1 MVDFINKLIK
11 FPNLNIEVKP
21 IYILYNTERSQIL
34 LCEETKTKYQ
44 FCIKVILSEKND
56 INQLNAI
63 KNEIYLLQK
72 MKNEKFIVQMYDYI
86 SLKINNYF
94 YYLILMEYCKYHTL
108 LEYIDKNK
116 ILDDSQIYYII
127 YQIAIGLKALHK
139 NKYYHRDLRPENI
152 LLRNRNDKYIE
163 IAICDFGSATNQ
175 IYSNEKLKNIQ
186 SLNLMNELLL
196 DLDSKTYMIYRA
208 PEEIF
213 LNSKYP
219 ITEKVDI
226 FALGVISVMLL
237 LSYIPPKYFNFQL
250 LLHSST
256 EIRRKI
262 ISEINNLCN
271 PCFTE
276 LFDSI
281 FSTDPTQRFNIDE
294 VINFLILN
302 QNKIK
307 QVNEDNHKKEKILFN
322 ETYHKTLY
330 EFEEQEMNNNQFSI
344 KILTR
349 RILHGKFLNEKGIF
363 EAPDSSYIE
372 TIIDMLQKDPSQA
385 IEFYGNL
392 FSTNVFFLN
401 VFSLKFEFDLHYFV
415 FYFNDKKLNKFPNNI
430 EIICPKNINIFE
442 QINNFTNFFN
452 FKNCKKYYN
461 KDEILKDAK
470 INEFILQYI
479 NLIKKKIILLEKYP
493 LLISNDNTINT
504 YNQKDLV
511 SQNFIFDIWYLF
523 SLSFKLLTS
532 LSFDYTIISKILEAV
547 SNLLNKELVSLC
559 SILLIQLISLRKKN
573 KNFDFISQFIEKLKN
588 SAKFLIK
595 EDKSDN
601 KIKALLN
608 FISDIKYEENF
619 DINDFLKPES
629 NFRKKFDFI
638 PVKITS
644 YGEDLFNNNDDN
656 EILELNRDLSNLFI
670 NNNNKKELLNQNNLE
685 QFNQIFFSKSS
696 FSKNEKNQDLNTIT
710 LNQSDFSSTLLQS
723 NLSNISF
730 STNINVKNKSF
741 TQNNIQNLIPKDI
754 SYFLFSLFS
763 TPLYHFLIQPYDI
776 KTIRLIGLGATN
788 EVYLGKYKGSEVAI
802 KKIKVKDINDNFYKE
817 YQNELS
823 ILTSIRHSNLIIF
836 LGTMLEENN
845 LCLITEYC
853 EGGTLYDLL
862 YKKKNI
868 EIPWNLKLKFLI
880 DISKAIFFLHTNEPK
895 IIHHDLK
902 SLNILL
908 SSDILEN
915 NSNEHVAIKISDFGL
930 CQMLSKDSKN
940 PNLKGIGSVQWMA
953 PETLQS
959 NTLDNINEKVDVYSF
974 GIIIWEIYA
983 RTQPYKNMNIS
994 QVINYVCNEN
1004 GRPNCD
1010 LIKKEEMPK
1019 GLFELME
1026 KCWDKNPNSRPD
1038 FEEILGILND
1048 IKSLGE

>member
-34 LCEETKTKYQ
+34 LCEETKTKSQ
-44 FCIKVILSEKND
+44 FCIKVILSEKNNV
-56 INQLNAI
+56 NQLNAI

-72 MKNEKFIVQMYDYI
+72 MRNEKFIVQMYDYI

-186 SLNLMNELLL
+186 SLNLMNEFLL
-196 DLDSKTYMIYRA
+196 DLDSKTNMIYRA

-226 FALGVISVMLL
+226 FALGIISVMLL
-237 LSYIPPKYFNFQL
+237 LSYITPKYFNFQF

-262 ISEINNLCN
+262 FLEINNLCN
-271 PCFTE
+271 PCFSD
-276 LFDSI
+276 LLDSI

-294 VINFLILN
+294 IINYLILN

-307 QVNEDNHKKEKILFN
+307 QINEDNHKKEKILFN

-330 EFEEQEMNNNQFSI
+330 EFEEQDMNNNEFSI

-349 RILHGKFLNEKGIF
+349 RILHGKFMIEEGIF
-363 EAPDSSYIE
+363 EAPDSSYID
-372 TIIDMLQKDPSQA
+372 TIIDILQKDPSQA
-385 IEFYGNL
+385 IEFYSNL

-415 FYFNDKKLNKFPNNI
+415 FNFNDKKNKFPNNI
-430 EIICPKNINIFE
+430 EIICPKDINIFE

-479 NLIKKKIILLEKYP
+479 NLIKKKILLLEKYP
-493 LLISNDNTINT
+493 MLISNDNTINT
-504 YNQKDLV
+504 KEQQELV

-523 SLSFKLLTS
+523 SLSFKLLNS
-532 LSFDYTIISKILEAV
+532 IPFHHTIISKILDAI
-547 SNLLNKELVSLC
+547 SNLLNQELVSLC

-573 KNFDFISQFIEKLKN
+573 KNFDFISQFIDKLKN
-588 SAKFLIK
+588 SSKFIIK
-595 EDKSDN
+595 EDNKDS

-619 DINDFLKPES
+619 DINEFFKPES
-629 NFRKKFDFI
+629 NFRKNFDFI
-638 PVKITS
+638 PVKITC
-644 YGEDLFNNNDDN
+644 YEQELFNDNDN
-656 EILELNRDLSNLFI
+656 EIFQLNKDISNLVI
-670 NNNNKKELLNQNNLE
+670 NNNKKEFINQNILE
-685 QFNQIFFSKSS
+685 EFNKFFFTKSNY
-696 FSKNEKNQDLNTIT
+696 SKNENQDFNIIN
-710 LNQSDFSSTLLQS
+710 LNQSDFSSTLSLLQSNLS

-730 STNINVKNKSF
+730 STNVKNKNF
-741 TQNNIQNLIPKDI
+741 TQNNIQNLISKDI
-754 SYFLFSLFS
+754 TYFLFSLFS

-776 KTIRLIGLGATN
+776 KTLKLIGLGATS
-788 EVYLGKYKGSEVAI
+788 EVYLGKYKGSNVAI

-823 ILTSIRHSNLIIF
+823 ILTSIRHSNLIVF
-836 LGTMLEENN
+836 LGTILEENN

-880 DISKAIFFLHTNEPK
+880 DISKAIYFLHTNEPT
-895 IIHHDLK
+895 IIHRDLK

-908 SSDILEN
+908 TSEILEN
-915 NSNEHVAIKISDFGL
+915 NSNEHVVVKIGDFGL
-930 CQMLSKDSKN
+930 SQMLSKNSKN
-940 PNLKGIGSVQWMA
+940 QGLKGIGSVQWMA

-1026 KCWDKNPNSRPD
+1026 KCWDKNPDSRPD